1 MNDELVPLLHSDVIK
16 HIKPEQF
23 LFFGFILL
31 FSTINFF
38 SGNSK
43 FFLISRSSLFILV
56 PFITNVF
63 TETEVFMFVINS
75 LLTIFFLQ
83 LLLKYWTIKDIL
95 IVTIP
100 VAIICNTFLGIF
112 VSILNENIYMNGSLS
127 LVVSLSISLCYSAQ
141 GERQNFFNH
150 LSVFPTELFYG
161 VLVYI
166 LLCMRWPPTSF
177 FAGILSI
184 VVSIIELT
192 YLPITSRLGLAN
204 SPLKSNNSF
213 SWRSLFNQPRN
224 FSDEERR
231 EETVPLRTPSLLDQ
245 LEISQPLSEVDQ
257 NRRLR
262 ALRAIEDRL
271 ASAANNL

>member
-1 MNDELVPLLHSDVIK
+1 MNDELVPLLHSDVFK
-16 HIKPEQF
+16 HFKSEQF

-31 FSTINFF
+31 FSSIHFV

-43 FFLISRSSLFILV
+43 LFLISRSNLFILI
-56 PFITNVF
+56 PFITNIF
-63 TETEVFMFVINS
+63 TETDVFMFVINS
-75 LLTIFFLQ
+75 LLTIFFLH

-100 VAIICNTFLGIF
+100 VAIICNAFLGIF
-112 VSILNENIYMNGSLS
+112 VSIFNENIYMNGSLS
-127 LVVSLSISLCYSAQ
+127 LVVSLSISLCYSSQ
-141 GERQNFFNH
+141 GEQQKLFNRF
-150 LSVFPTELFYG
+150 SVYPSELFYG

-177 FAGILSI
+177 FASVLSI

-192 YLPITSRLGLAN
+192 YLPITSQLGLAN

-213 SWRSLFNQPRN
+213 SWRSLFNQPRT
-224 FSDEERR
+224 FSHEERH
-231 EETVPLRTPSLLDQ
+231 EETVPLRTPSILDQ

-271 ASAANNL
+271 ASAANNP